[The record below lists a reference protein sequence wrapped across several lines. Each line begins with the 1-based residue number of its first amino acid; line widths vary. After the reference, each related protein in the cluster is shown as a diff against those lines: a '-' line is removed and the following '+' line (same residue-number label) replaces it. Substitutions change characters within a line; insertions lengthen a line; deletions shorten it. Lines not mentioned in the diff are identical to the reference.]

1 MRSGRACR
9 RRSTSRS
16 ISTLTLISI
25 SMVSRSN
32 SSRFV
37 LVLAWL
43 VAMGAPLAPL
53 AAQAPAPTAPPPP
66 PLRLSFADAVRLA
79 SGEVPVVA
87 LATLRT
93 TEADARVRQ
102 ARAALLP
109 SLSLGGAWVN
119 RDFNSKSLGIPFPP
133 QFNLPNPVP
142 PCDNY
147 DGRVT
152 VTQTLFD
159 WSSVAR
165 VRAAGAQADGSRA
178 ERGVTVEGAALTAAL
193 AYLRAARGQAAVAA
207 RQADSALA
215 AELVGLAQAQK
226 AAGVSGAIDVT
237 RARTQLVTAEGLLI
251 VARNQ
256 MDRARI
262 DVTRAL
268 GLDPATPLT
277 LTDSLASTLGAAEVP
292 AERDAAVT
300 AALAG
305 RPDLGAELARGVA
318 ARRSGT
324 AIRAERLPR
333 VGVEADYGVNGLTG
347 PSALSTRQVA
357 LQVTLPI
364 LDGFRREARAAEQDA
379 VVRESQVRESDL
391 RWPIAAEGDAALLGL
406 AAVGVRRWIYSLSH
420 VSTDNAQVDGH
431 IIPILPKVGGYVVE
445 VRTDENRQ
453 VKAGDTLVVLDDRDY
468 KARLAQAEADLAV
481 ALAGVSNRARVGQAE
496 AQVAQMQANAE
507 KAHADLER
515 IKPLAE
521 KDIVPKQALD
531 AAEAAARAADAG
543 LAAAQAALLGADAR
557 VAAARAARDQA
568 ALNLSYTRITAPS
581 EGVVSKK
588 SVEIG
593 QLVQRV
599 SRS

>member
-1 MRSGRACR
+1 
-9 RRSTSRS
+9 
-16 ISTLTLISI
+16 
-25 SMVSRSN
+25 MVSRSN
-32 SSRFV
+32 SSWLV
-37 LVLAWL
+37 AVLAWL
-43 VAMGAPLAPL
+43 VVVGVPL
-53 AAQAPAPTAPPPP
+53 AAQAPAPTG

-87 LATLRT
+87 LASLRT

-109 SLSLGGAWVN
+109 SVSLGGAWVN
-119 RDFNSKSLGIPFPP
+119 RDFNSQALGIPFPP
-133 QFNLPNPVP
+133 QFNLQNPVP
-142 PCDNY
+142 PFNNY

-165 VRAAGAQADGSRA
+165 VRAAAAQADGSRA
-178 ERGVTVEGAALTAAL
+178 ERGVTVEGAASTAAL

-277 LTDSLASTLGAAEVP
+277 LTDSLAPTLGAAEVP
-292 AERDAAVT
+292 GERDAAVT

-305 RPDLGAELARGVA
+305 RPDLGAELARGAA

-333 VGVEADYGVNGLTG
+333 VGVEADYGVNGPTG

-364 LDGFRREARAAEQDA
+364 LDGLRREARAAEQDA

-391 RWPIAAEGDAALLGL
+391 RWQIAAEVDAALLDLRSAQAQQAVAAEQLRL
-406 AAVGVRRWIYSLSH
+406 AEDELAQSRERFKAGVAGNIE
-420 VSTDNAQVDGH
+420 VINAQTNL
-431 IIPILPKVGGYVVE
+431 I
-445 VRTDENRQ
+445 
-453 VKAGDTLVVLDDRDY
+453 
-468 KARLAQAEADLAV
+468 
-481 ALAGVSNRARVGQAE
+481 RARDTEIDARF
-496 AQVAQMQANAE
+496 AAATA
-507 KAHADLER
+507 R
-515 IKPLAE
+515 ISL
-521 KDIVPKQALD
+521 
-531 AAEAAARAADAG
+531 ARAAG
-543 LAAAQAALLGADAR
+543 VAR
-557 VAAARAARDQA
+557 T
-568 ALNLSYTRITAPS
+568 LH
-581 EGVVSKK
+581 
-588 SVEIG
+588 
-593 QLVQRV
+593 
-599 SRS
+599 

>member
-1 MRSGRACR
+1 
-9 RRSTSRS
+9 
-16 ISTLTLISI
+16 
-25 SMVSRSN
+25 MVSRSN

-142 PCDNY
+142 PFDNY

-277 LTDSLASTLGAAEVP
+277 LTDSLAPTLGAAEVP

-305 RPDLGAELARGVA
+305 RPDLGAELARGAA

-391 RWPIAAEGDAALLGL
+391 RWQIAAEVDAALLDLGSAQAQQAVAREQLRL
-406 AAVGVRRWIYSLSH
+406 AESEPSQSRERF
-420 VSTDNAQVDGH
+420 
-431 IIPILPKVGGYVVE
+431 
-445 VRTDENRQ
+445 
-453 VKAGDTLVVLDDRDY
+453 KAGG
-468 KARLAQAEADLAV
+468 
-481 ALAGVSNRARVGQAE
+481 AGHRAGIPA
-496 AQVAQMQANAE
+496 
-507 KAHADLER
+507 
-515 IKPLAE
+515 P
-521 KDIVPKQALD
+521 
-531 AAEAAARAADAG
+531 
-543 LAAAQAALLGADAR
+543 GAP
-557 VAAARAARDQA
+557 V
-568 ALNLSYTRITAPS
+568 
-581 EGVVSKK
+581 
-588 SVEIG
+588 
-593 QLVQRV
+593 
-599 SRS
+599 